1 MKQDGTSGSGVSFY
15 RKGHL
20 PDIIHTNQRANFME
34 KLGSRVCGAVSKA
47 LYAAFLLYSIHFH
60 FASVASFPGNTA
72 KSSWQQSLEMLLI
85 IS

>member
-1 MKQDGTSGSGVSFY
+1 
-15 RKGHL
+15 
-20 PDIIHTNQRANFME
+20 ME
-34 KLGSRVCGAVSKA
+34 KLGSTVCGAVSTA

-72 KSSWQQSLEMLLI
+72 KSLWQQSLEKMLLI